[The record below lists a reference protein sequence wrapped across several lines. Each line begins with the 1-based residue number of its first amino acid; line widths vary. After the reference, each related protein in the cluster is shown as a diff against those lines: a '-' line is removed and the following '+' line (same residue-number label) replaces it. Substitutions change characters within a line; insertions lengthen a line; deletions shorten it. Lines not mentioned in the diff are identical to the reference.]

1 MSYRATP
8 EMYTNGYSVCV
19 HPVCVLEYMCISEYY
34 TRNYMLALIF
44 GSCLQPIRE
53 IDPIKVPLMTNKVK
67 PAVSAR
73 THRY

>member
-1 MSYRATP
+1 
-8 EMYTNGYSVCV
+8 MYTNGYSVCV
-19 HPVCVLEYMCISEYY
+19 RPVCVLEYGAI
-34 TRNYMLALIF
+34 RMLHRELHALIF

-53 IDPIKVPLMTNKVK
+53 IDLIKVPLMTNKVK